1 MLTRRRLLL
10 AGGVTLGTVGGGAL
24 YVNRELQGDTGGY
37 VAPDDAPTITT
48 RGTFDDDGRR
58 QSDADADTPAAQTD
72 GEWDGLEDAT
82 DLFVFIHGFDT
93 GDEAARNQ
101 AYTAQLGLEE
111 TPLPAP
117 VVGYSWDADRDWD
130 VAKSVAD
137 ENGQLLAAW
146 LLEWT
151 ETHPDQSVHLLAYSL
166 GARLTGHALL
176 ALTDEGHT
184 DRLASVSLLGGAIP
198 HDSVETDGYYG
209 EALEAAARVHNFH
222 SRNDRVLGWV
232 YRLSDRT
239 RAVGYDGIRD
249 PAAAPEPYRDED
261 VTDLVADHYSY
272 FQPEEGCLPRV
283 VETLDHGP

>member
-1 MLTRRRLLL
+1 MP
-10 AGGVTLGTVGGGAL
+10 TL
-24 YVNRELQGDTGGY
+24 
-37 VAPDDAPTITT
+37 TT
-48 RGTFDDDGRR
+48 RGRFDDDGDRR
-58 QSDADADTPAAQTD
+58 PSSTQLVTTEGEWEAADAAD
-72 GEWDGLEDAT
+72 
-82 DLFVFIHGFDT
+82 DLFIFVHGFDT
-93 GDEAARNQ
+93 PDEAARNQ
-101 AYTAQLGLEE
+101 AYTTQLGLEE

-151 ETHPDQSVHLLAYSL
+151 ETHPDQSVHVLAYSL
-166 GARLTGHALL
+166 GARLTGHALRV
-176 ALTDEGHT
+176 LTDEGHT

-209 EALEAAARVHNFH
+209 EAIEAASRVHNFH

-232 YRLSDRT
+232 YRVSDRT
-239 RAVGYDGIRD
+239 RAVGYGGIRE
-249 PAAAPEPYRDED
+249 PEAAPEPYRDVD
-261 VTDLVADHYSY
+261 VTDLVEDHYSY

-283 VETLDHGP
+283 VETIDRGHDS